1 MDSRVR
7 GNDGWV
13 CGVAVFGPRLRGGC
27 GGWRVS
33 LTLALSLP
41 KGEGILV
48 FGGGGGV
55 GYLAGE
61 IYDFF

>member
-1 MDSRVR
+1 MDS
-7 GNDGWV
+7 G
-13 CGVAVFGPRLRGGC
+13 LRRNEVGGRYPAWLHSPITVPAFA
-27 GGWRVS
+27 GMTES
-33 LTLALSLP
+33 L
-41 KGEGILV
+41 